1 MQRKKIQKRKTEN
14 NKIQIIALISVIP
27 LNELNSSIKAEAV
40 ESNLF
45 GVKIPL
51 NIIEDFKDRLFKQV
65 SLLIFTVFE
74 IKIKVFEICIYQFIL
89 IE

>member
-14 NKIQIIALISVIP
+14 NKVQIIAIISVIP

-51 NIIEDFKDRLFKQV
+51 NIIEDFKDHLFKQV